1 MELQYT
7 SFRALRL
14 PQVIEKTNVSR
25 SQIFRMI
32 KAGTFPPSYNLSD
45 TGCIVA
51 WDERA
56 IDVWLEAKFKEV
68 GHE

>member
-1 MELQYT
+1 MDTQPT

-14 PQVIEKTNVSR
+14 PQVIDKTNVSR

-32 KAGTFPPSYNLSD
+32 KAGTFPKAHNLSE

-51 WDERA
+51 WDEAA
-56 IDVWLEAKFKEV
+56 IDSWLEAKFT
-68 GHE
+68 GGCHE

>member
-1 MELQYT
+1 MEPQTT

-14 PQVIEKTNVSR
+14 PQVIDKTNVSR

-56 IDVWLEAKFKEV
+56 IDAWLEAKFSG
-68 GHE
+68 GHHE